1 MIRLRR
7 VQKTIG
13 VKMGGEVLLAIS
25 PSRLMPL
32 HIGVDSVRPGLMMP
46 CQNLCFGNQQLTAQ
60 ISIVYRKSCQGKWLI
75 SRKMQI
81 AFGN

>member
-25 PSRLMPL
+25 PSRLRPPY
-32 HIGVDSVRPGLMMP
+32 IGVDSVMPGLKDACHHLYSP
-46 CQNLCFGNQQLTAQ
+46 KTNDFKNLSKQQLWK
-60 ISIVYRKSCQGKWLI
+60 IGK
-75 SRKMQI
+75 
-81 AFGN
+81 